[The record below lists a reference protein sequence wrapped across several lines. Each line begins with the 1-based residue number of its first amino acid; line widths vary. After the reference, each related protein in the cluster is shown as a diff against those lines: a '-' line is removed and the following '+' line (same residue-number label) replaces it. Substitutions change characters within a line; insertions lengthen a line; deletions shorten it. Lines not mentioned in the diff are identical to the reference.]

1 MRRFQYLVYKND
13 YFQGNKPRK
22 PSVWESTFAIQ
33 EMRDSK
39 HKIYK
44 LFWWDISFKNR
55 TGTALRNPVKSS
67 QSKINVLMEVFI
79 QKLSGIKVF
88 LLILYL
94 INMSGE
100 KNRSRLNTPLL
111 SFLLEHV
118 SVARCVWKVEKKES
132 LSFRDCVTLGK
143 TPCILD
149 SWQLIL
155 TPSLCWHIFYNWCTK
170 ISLTDLYTHD
180 CILYRCVNP

>member
-1 MRRFQYLVYKND
+1 MF
-13 YFQGNKPRK
+13 
-22 PSVWESTFAIQ
+22 ESTFAIQ
-33 EMRDSK
+33 EMRDIK
-39 HKIYK
+39 HEIYR
-44 LFWWDISFKNR
+44 LSWWDISFKNR

-111 SFLLEHV
+111 PFHLEHV

-132 LSFRDCVTLGK
+132 LSFKEIVWHWGK
-143 TPCILD
+143 HHAYIRFLTVDYNTFIVLAYLL
-149 SWQLIL
+149 QLM
-155 TPSLCWHIFYNWCTK
+155 Y
-170 ISLTDLYTHD
+170 
-180 CILYRCVNP
+180 

>member
-1 MRRFQYLVYKND
+1 MRRFQYLVYKNH
-13 YFQGNKPRK
+13 YFQGNKTRK

-55 TGTALRNPVKSS
+55 TGTALRNPVKRS

-88 LLILYL
+88 LLIFYL

-111 SFLLEHV
+111 PFHLKHV

-132 LSFRDCVTLGK
+132 LSFKEIVWHWGK
-143 TPCILD
+143 
-149 SWQLIL
+149 
-155 TPSLCWHIFYNWCTK
+155 HHAY
-170 ISLTDLYTHD
+170 
-180 CILYRCVNP
+180 